1 MADDTPVGTGAAE
14 PPKKGASETSA
25 SERDLLG
32 ATTAGSAGTQQGL
45 TRTRIRKAAMD
56 VVARCGF
63 DATVQEI
70 ADLSEVSPRTIFR
83 HYTSHDRL
91 IAATVKD
98 MFEACGR
105 YPIEG
110 LPRLVDDLDGYFA
123 GLPRVVDDLDRWLE
137 GVASTI
143 HARNARIFGEAFWD
157 IHAPI
162 DKESEAL
169 SELACLRREYRTRG
183 VGFLAD
189 VAWRTAG
196 GRGDPP
202 RDLVLAFALNLSA
215 FTTQALMIDFDQTP
229 AQVGA
234 LTADVLKSFVRRKIE
249 AQGAPR
255 DEPDAPTDAG
265 TGDG

>member
-1 MADDTPVGTGAAE
+1 M
-14 PPKKGASETSA
+14 
-25 SERDLLG
+25 
-32 ATTAGSAGTQQGL
+32 
-45 TRTRIRKAAMD
+45 
-56 VVARCGF
+56 
-63 DATVQEI
+63 
-70 ADLSEVSPRTIFR
+70 SPRTIFR
-83 HYTSHDRL
+83 HYISHDRL
-91 IAATVKD
+91 VAATVKD

-105 YPIEG
+105 FPIEG

-137 GVASTI
+137 TVASTI
-143 HARNARIFGEAFWD
+143 HSRNARIFGEAFWD

-169 SELACLRREYRTRG
+169 TEVARLRREYRTRG

-189 VAWRTAG
+189 VVWRTAG
-196 GRGDPP
+196 GRGEPP

-234 LTADVLKSFVRRKIE
+234 LTADILKDFVRRKVE
-249 AQGAPR
+249 AQGSAR
-255 DEPDAPTDAG
+255 DEPDAPADA
-265 TGDG
+265 DGGGG